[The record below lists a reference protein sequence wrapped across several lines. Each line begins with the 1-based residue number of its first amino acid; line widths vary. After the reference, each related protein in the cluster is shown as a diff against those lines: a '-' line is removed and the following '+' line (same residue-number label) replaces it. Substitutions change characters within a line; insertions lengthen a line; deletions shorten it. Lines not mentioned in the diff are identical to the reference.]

1 MNDRLIHLGT
11 PGLNDALFAIV
22 LSAAAASAALLA
34 VGAAR
39 EPSPL
44 PTAGAVPHVQL
55 ERVVVSAKRVA
66 PAVARA
72 EVGASNS

>member
-1 MNDRLIHLGT
+1 MNNRLIHLGT
-11 PGLNDALFAIV
+11 QRLNDALFAIV
-22 LSAAAASAALLA
+22 LAAAAASAALLA

-44 PTAGAVPHVQL
+44 PTADAVRHVQL

-66 PAVARA
+66 PAIARA
-72 EVGASNS
+72 EAGASNS